1 MLDIRFQSP
10 QHLLL
15 RLSPGSPQQPFTS
28 HCLSSA
34 VETAG
39 AGWLSPLLIP
49 GKLRPPAAGILPAGW
64 SWVPGARGGTDASL
78 RVQAEAAHLRSA
90 PSSPTAWEKQDS
102 GVGAPPQ
109 QGSRSAAGA
118 RGPFPEEGREAQR
131 FPRATA
137 PRASSAFGSLSLLGE
152 ISKTRSPRT
161 TKQNHLG
168 VDIAPATSA
177 GDRERS
183 PGRRCRP
190 AGMWLGR

>member
-15 RLSPGSPQQPFTS
+15 RLTPGSPQQPFTS
-28 HCLSSA
+28 PLSSA

-39 AGWLSPLLIP
+39 AGWLRPLLIP
-49 GKLRPPAAGILPAGW
+49 RQTAPPSGRYSPRWVEL
-64 SWVPGARGGTDASL
+64 VPGARGGTDASL

-90 PSSPTAWEKQDS
+90 PSSHITWEKQDS

-118 RGPFPEEGREAQR
+118 RGPFPEGGREAQR

-137 PRASSAFGSLSLLGE
+137 PRASSASGSLSLLGG
-152 ISKTRSPRT
+152 ISKTRSP
-161 TKQNHLG
+161 K
-168 VDIAPATSA
+168 P
-177 GDRERS
+177 RS
-183 PGRRCRP
+183 RITWG
-190 AGMWLGR
+190 WI